1 MNSIRPTAPNPAPLC
16 DYCGHVQDALTV
28 VGVVHSASGPG
39 RTIRACRSCCAS
51 RRLVP
56 LAEHPADSLGL
67 VHVRPCR

>member
-1 MNSIRPTAPNPAPLC
+1 MNGIRPAAPNRAPLC

-39 RTIRACRSCCAS
+39 RAVHACGPCRAS

-67 VHVRPCR
+67 VLVEPRR